1 MSPTSGIMLAALAL
15 CVALSAFF
23 SSSETAYSAVNK
35 VRLKTMGQGGQRRAL
50 IALELAENYDQLLTT
65 ILVGNNIVNI
75 AGTSIATVLFTMWL
89 GNMGATV
96 STVVMT
102 VIILIFGEVSPKA
115 LAKESP
121 ESVAMGVALPLK
133 ALVKVLGPV
142 NYVFIQWRKLLGKV
156 FKP

>member
-23 SSSETAYSAVNK
+23 SSSETAYSAANK

-89 GNMGATV
+89 GNVGATV

-102 VIILIFGEVSPKA
+102 VIILIFGEV
-115 LAKESP
+115 
-121 ESVAMGVALPLK
+121 
-133 ALVKVLGPV
+133 
-142 NYVFIQWRKLLGKV
+142 
-156 FKP
+156 